1 MSCLCVSI
9 RHPAKLH
16 PRHQHPRPSLL
27 RARIASRRRVQRHA
41 SWQNRCD
48 RIAIAPPTRKPTQQR
63 QQRCRRHEHEARRS
77 AFWTS
82 RQSGAC
88 VHACVHSVRAFRHC
102 LPTHARS
109 LLLSPTRARLPSLM
123 YHNDLHTPT
132 LTRPL
137 VRTRVALGTLI
148 ARSGCGPRR
157 GVKRKQSSSC
167 RGSSRSSQR
176 LQNVRKSLRPDCFS
190 ADSSC
195 AIKLTTT
202 ARGQRRECL
211 CAPSQLASE
220 RKLPCGVA
228 RCVDD
233 VNFPASRSR
242 VVH

>member
-1 MSCLCVSI
+1 MRQDRDRPTNAQADAAAAAAVSA
-9 RHPAKLH
+9 P
-16 PRHQHPRPSLL
+16 
-27 RARIASRRRVQRHA
+27 RARSEAQRFLDEQA
-41 SWQNRCD
+41 KRCV
-48 RIAIAPPTRKPTQQR
+48 R
-63 QQRCRRHEHEARRS
+63 
-77 AFWTS
+77 
-82 RQSGAC
+82 AC
-88 VHACVHSVRAFRHC
+88 VRAFRHC

-233 VNFPASRSR
+233 VNFPASRLR